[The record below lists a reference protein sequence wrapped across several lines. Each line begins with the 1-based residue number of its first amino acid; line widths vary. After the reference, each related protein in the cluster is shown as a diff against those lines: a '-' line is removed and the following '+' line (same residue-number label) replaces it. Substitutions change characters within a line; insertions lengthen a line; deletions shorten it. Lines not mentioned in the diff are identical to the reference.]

1 MENTVSRELRNIRIC
16 LIILIIV
23 IAFWDREKTVEI
35 TDHGSDSNLNIS
47 NMTQVGDNTFAYK
60 DESNQIK
67 IFKFDPNTA
76 STFALNSDG
85 QEWAVA
91 SFARKENILIAKSVR
106 LSRNSTIKER
116 SRRYRLVSFR
126 L

>member
-35 TDHGSDSNLNIS
+35 TDHGSDPILNTS
-47 NMTQVGDNTFAYK
+47 NMTQVGDNIFAYK

-67 IFKFDPNTA
+67 IFKFDLDTNEIK
-76 STFALNSDG
+76 L
-85 QEWAVA
+85 
-91 SFARKENILIAKSVR
+91 
-106 LSRNSTIKER
+106 IKEFYA
-116 SRRYRLVSFR
+116 SEY
-126 L
+126 

>member
-35 TDHGSDSNLNIS
+35 TDHGSEPIVNTS

-67 IFKFDPNTA
+67 IFKFNPDTNEVK
-76 STFALNSDG
+76 L
-85 QEWAVA
+85 
-91 SFARKENILIAKSVR
+91 
-106 LSRNSTIKER
+106 IKEF
-116 SRRYRLVSFR
+116 YANEY
-126 L
+126 

>member
-35 TDHGSDSNLNIS
+35 TDHGSEPIVNTS

-67 IFKFDPNTA
+67 IFKFNPDTN
-76 STFALNSDG
+76 
-85 QEWAVA
+85 
-91 SFARKENILIAKSVR
+91 K
-106 LSRNSTIKER
+106 
-116 SRRYRLVSFR
+116 
-126 L
+126 

>member
-35 TDHGSDSNLNIS
+35 TDHGSDPILNTS

-67 IFKFDPNTA
+67 IFKFDPDTNEIK
-76 STFALNSDG
+76 L
-85 QEWAVA
+85 
-91 SFARKENILIAKSVR
+91 
-106 LSRNSTIKER
+106 IKEFYA
-116 SRRYRLVSFR
+116 SGYK
-126 L
+126 

>member
-35 TDHGSDSNLNIS
+35 TDHGSEPIVNTS

-67 IFKFDPNTA
+67 IFKFNPDTNEIK
-76 STFALNSDG
+76 L
-85 QEWAVA
+85 
-91 SFARKENILIAKSVR
+91 
-106 LSRNSTIKER
+106 IKEF
-116 SRRYRLVSFR
+116 YANEY
-126 L
+126 

>member
-35 TDHGSDSNLNIS
+35 TDHGSESIVNTS

-67 IFKFDPNTA
+67 IFKFNPDTNEIK
-76 STFALNSDG
+76 L
-85 QEWAVA
+85 
-91 SFARKENILIAKSVR
+91 
-106 LSRNSTIKER
+106 IKEF
-116 SRRYRLVSFR
+116 YANEY
-126 L
+126 

>member
-35 TDHGSDSNLNIS
+35 TDHGSDPILNTS
-47 NMTQVGDNTFAYK
+47 NMTQVGDNTFASK

-67 IFKFDPNTA
+67 IFKFDPDTNEIK
-76 STFALNSDG
+76 L
-85 QEWAVA
+85 
-91 SFARKENILIAKSVR
+91 
-106 LSRNSTIKER
+106 IKEFYA
-116 SRRYRLVSFR
+116 SEY
-126 L
+126 

>member
-35 TDHGSDSNLNIS
+35 TDHGSDPTLNIS

-60 DESNQIK
+60 DESN
-67 IFKFDPNTA
+67 
-76 STFALNSDG
+76 
-85 QEWAVA
+85 
-91 SFARKENILIAKSVR
+91 
-106 LSRNSTIKER
+106 
-116 SRRYRLVSFR
+116 
-126 L
+126 